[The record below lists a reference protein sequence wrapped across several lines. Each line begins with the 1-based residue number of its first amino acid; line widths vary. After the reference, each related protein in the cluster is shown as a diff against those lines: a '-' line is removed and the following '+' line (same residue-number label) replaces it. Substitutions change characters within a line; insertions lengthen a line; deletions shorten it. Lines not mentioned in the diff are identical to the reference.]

1 MNEEYQVGD
10 LFCAVWKGWDGKDL
24 FLLTAIPE
32 EDVHII
38 TCMRT
43 YKNYGYSKEGMDS
56 TFRKVA

>member
-1 MNEEYQVGD
+1 MKVDYQVGD
-10 LFCAVWKGWDGKDL
+10 LFCGSWPGAREL
-24 FLLTAIPE
+24 FMLTEIPE

-56 TFRKVA
+56 MFRKVS

>member
-1 MNEEYQVGD
+1 MINYQVGD
-10 LFCAVWKGWDGKDL
+10 LFSFSWDDGKHL
-24 FLLTAIPE
+24 FMLTAIPE

-56 TFRKVA
+56 MFRKVA

>member
-1 MNEEYQVGD
+1 MNYQVGD
-10 LFCAVWKGWDGKDL
+10 LFSFSWDDGKSGL
-24 FLLTAIPE
+24 FILTAIPE

-56 TFRKVA
+56 MFRKVS